1 MKTEVGY
8 LFIGLWK
15 GKKECVRG
23 EGEEQR
29 ETERDRER
37 ERERWEKGRSEENR
51 ERQKLP
57 LREKRLKSGEA
68 SAASRKKDLPASV
81 DGRDIGQGLSLKGT
95 GQIITAFPI
104 LKSTLLELLSTE
116 HS

>member
-23 EGEEQR
+23 EGQEQR

-37 ERERWEKGRSEENR
+37 ERERWEKGRSGENG

-68 SAASRKKDLPASV
+68 QAASRKKDLPASV
-81 DGRDIGQGLSLKGT
+81 DGGESGQGLSLERT
-95 GQIITAFPI
+95 G
-104 LKSTLLELLSTE
+104 
-116 HS
+116 